1 MESETEEA
9 LMEAYVAGDAAAFE
23 RLFRTLAP
31 SIHAFFVRSAGPAAA
46 DDLLQTTF
54 LKIHG
59 ARGTWRRGERLR
71 PWAFT
76 IAARARIDWFRRHG
90 RSDAEVDDDGVVD
103 PDTSRDPAESLLARE
118 RAERLEAALA
128 TLREPQRAVI
138 HLHAF
143 EGLSFAEVGRILG
156 ASEGAVRV
164 RAFRAY
170 ARLREALGDLAR
182 EERS

>member
-31 SIHAFFVRSAGPAAA
+31 SIHAFFVRSAGAGAA

-59 ARGTWRRGERLR
+59 ARSAWRRGERLR

-76 IAARARIDWFRRHG
+76 IAARVRVDWLRRKG
-90 RSDAEVDDDGVVD
+90 RTDAEVDEDVADLD
-103 PDTSRDPAESLLARE
+103 SSRDPAESLLARE
-118 RAERLEAALA
+118 RVERLEAALV
-128 TLREPQRAVI
+128 TLPEPQRAVI

-170 ARLREALGDLAR
+170 ARLREALVDLAR
-182 EERS
+182 EERP